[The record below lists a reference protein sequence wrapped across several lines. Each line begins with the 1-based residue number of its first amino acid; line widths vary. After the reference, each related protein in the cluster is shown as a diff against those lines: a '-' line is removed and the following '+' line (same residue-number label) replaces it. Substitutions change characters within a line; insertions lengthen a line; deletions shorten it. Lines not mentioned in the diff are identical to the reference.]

1 MHGRNFRLFFFAL
14 ILNAKTFFIYKVN
27 RFDSFFFSFTTILIF
42 FLDTLSSIDFHPL
55 VLATKL
61 YNIRGLDITTTR
73 SLTSFCLKKTA

>member
-1 MHGRNFRLFFFAL
+1 MGEISGFFFAL

-61 YNIRGLDITTTR
+61 YNICGLDITTTR